1 MLWYFSDLKVILLI
15 MHGCIGM
22 TNDETIIKKWMKT
35 YK

>member
-22 TNDETIIKKWMKT
+22 TNDETNQKMDENI
-35 YK
+35 